1 MGYPCISLVAL
12 GQPEQ
17 WFVAEEKGVLAQVD
31 GELNPNDLI
40 LLIHTSGRGCAYLL
54 LFKY

>member
-1 MGYPCISLVAL
+1 MKRKSDVWVRLEVHGATRVAL

-31 GELNPNDLI
+31 GELNPSDV
-40 LLIHTSGRGCAYLL
+40 TTYT
-54 LFKY
+54 Y